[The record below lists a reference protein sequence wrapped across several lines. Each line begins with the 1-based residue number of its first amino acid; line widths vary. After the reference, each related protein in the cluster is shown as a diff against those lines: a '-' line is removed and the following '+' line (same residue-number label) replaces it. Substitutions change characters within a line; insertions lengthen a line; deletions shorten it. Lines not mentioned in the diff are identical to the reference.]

1 MTSVITSHYITSG
14 NIQVL
19 CSCQVIHNTPVGG
32 GLLQIQ
38 AAWSEQII
46 RIFLCFFSLPWLS
59 AVSKAIK
66 IFREFV
72 WLMSL
77 FLEAG
82 GKRSV
87 YSYKEKKK
95 TRDFLQAHAGEDEG
109 KTSKFT
115 L

>member
-1 MTSVITSHYITSG
+1 M
-14 NIQVL
+14 
-19 CSCQVIHNTPVGG
+19 IHNTPVGG

-38 AAWSEQII
+38 AACSEKKYI
-46 RIFLCFFSLPWLS
+46 FSLLWLS
-59 AVSKAIK
+59 AVLKAIK
-66 IFREFV
+66 FFREFV

-115 L
+115 LLTSQTPRISS